1 MDNLKKLSTAIL
13 NHSDAKE
20 RLERTSQKK
29 KVNDTLANTTA
40 ILRDIRPASSSAPFL
55 NLASPSSVP
64 SPTWTVQRLFY
75 TRTG

>member
-40 ILRDIRPASSSAPFL
+40 ILRDVAASG
-55 NLASPSSVP
+55 NE
-64 SPTWTVQRLFY
+64 
-75 TRTG
+75 